1 MEIYFMRN
9 LHKQQ
14 ANYVRTNLLLQV
26 DKEVSDKINS
36 SFKINS
42 RTLKDLRK
50 EMEQHL
56 YIEFEEKITSSS
68 TPISRRERGS
78 KKHFRTVCGLIGK
91 NQTILEYQDEINEKN
106 NLVDSVLKLKF
117 RKELEEKILSINSK
131 CDKETCYQSF
141 LFLKN
146 LAFSL
151 KKPSDFIRN
160 LNKNRV
166 CKTSI
171 KRDVQTIILST
182 DSNLPQ
188 QAEIDNNIEDFD
200 CVLKTEEVVGLSNK
214 YKSKNR
220 NELPFIQL
228 IPCNY
233 LNKKKSSSFCIS
245 LHKCNAT

>member
-9 LHKQQ
+9 LHKED

-26 DKEVSDKINS
+26 DKEVSDKMKS
-36 SFKINS
+36 SFKVNS

-68 TPISRRERGS
+68 KPVSRRDRGS
-78 KKHFRTVCGLIGK
+78 KKYFRTVCGLIGK
-91 NQTILEYQDEINEKN
+91 NQTILEYQNEIIEKN

-117 RKELEEKILSINSK
+117 RKELEEKILNINSK

-160 LNKNRV
+160 LNRTRV

-171 KRDVQTIILST
+171 KKEVQSIILT
-182 DSNLPQ
+182 TGSNVSQ
-188 QAEIDNNIEDFD
+188 GEEVYNNIEDFD
-200 CVLKTEEVVGLSNK
+200 CVLKTEEVVGLSK
-214 YKSKNR
+214 KFKSKNR

-228 IPCNY
+228 IPCTY

-245 LHKCNAT
+245 LHKCNGT